1 MGDLNM
7 PLKVVLQAK
16 RQPTYITGISDAFML
31 DSDMVVEIA
40 LGLTGEG
47 ALIAGVQGV
56 RVSEL
61 QVVRQALVRFGYEVA
76 LVTEELFVSVV
87 VVHVVTQ
94 PVSPLKRGLAFCAL

>member
-1 MGDLNM
+1 MSL
-7 PLKVVLQAK
+7 
-16 RQPTYITGISDAFML
+16 TFML

-61 QVVRQALVRFGYEVA
+61 QVVRQALVGRDIYFPLEEVKPCVQIS
-76 LVTEELFVSVV
+76 LPLQEE
-87 VVHVVTQ
+87 
-94 PVSPLKRGLAFCAL
+94 KMEG